1 MSWKRG
7 ILQHLLISL
16 LLLTGTAQA
25 QADLYVITSRD
36 NPVDTLSAQE
46 VRKLFLGRLHLFPG
60 TDLEPLPIDMPQQ
73 DPVYQDFYQDVVGIS
88 LPKLKRYR
96 AQYLFSGKGKVP
108 LEVETPLQLVG
119 AIRQYPNAIGYVKDP
134 QREMLE
140 GVKILFRQP

>member
-134 QREMLE
+134 HREMLE

>member
-1 MSWKRG
+1 M
-7 ILQHLLISL
+7 QHLLISL